1 MESKVDT
8 TVDLCL
14 DPLTNIF
21 NELSERH
28 GGSVVDVRMQ
38 QVDLGEDVPNEWE
51 VEDGG
56 ECRCSI

>member
-1 MESKVDT
+1 MSV
-8 TVDLCL
+8 
-14 DPLTNIF
+14 DPLTNIV

-28 GGSVVDVRMQ
+28 DGSVVDVRVR

>member
-1 MESKVDT
+1 MSV
-8 TVDLCL
+8 

-28 GGSVVDVRMQ
+28 DGSVVDVRVR

-51 VEDGG
+51 IEDGG